1 MLFVVSFSIQESR
14 DSLPDELLI
23 FGSPEGA
30 KAGAAIGVIP
40 IILPVDV
47 FLAQLAAKI
56 VMATSEIV
64 IKYL

>member
-1 MLFVVSFSIQESR
+1 MLFTVSFSTQESR
-14 DSLPDELLI
+14 TALPGELLI
-23 FGSPEGA
+23 FCSPDGA
-30 KAGAAIGVIP
+30 KAGVAIGVIP
-40 IILPVDV
+40 TILPVDV